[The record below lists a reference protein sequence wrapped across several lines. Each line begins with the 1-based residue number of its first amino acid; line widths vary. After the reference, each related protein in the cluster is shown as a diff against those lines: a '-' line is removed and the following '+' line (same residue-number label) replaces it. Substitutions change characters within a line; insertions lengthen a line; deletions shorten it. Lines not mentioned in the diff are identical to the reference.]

1 MGLMIGVELNFPT
14 KNFPTK
20 MLERGFLMNST
31 NDTTCRFLPPYI
43 IKTSEIDSML
53 TAWEEVLTEESRENL

>member
-1 MGLMIGVELNFPT
+1 MVGVELTFPT

-31 NDTTCRFLPPYI
+31 NDSTCRFLPPYI
-43 IKTSEIDSML
+43 ITKAEIDAML
-53 TAWEEVLTEESRENL
+53 TAWEEVLVEEAKAAEEK